1 MRFIV
6 EEEMSKNIIF
16 NTMIIKFGQNIITQ
30 DARYI
35 QGKTL
40 IRLNT
45 KVKGILYF
53 RISCY
58 KIYLSLRV
66 VLCCF

>member
-1 MRFIV
+1 MWEISS
-6 EEEMSKNIIF
+6 MSKNIIF

-35 QGKTL
+35 QEKTL
-40 IRLNT
+40 ILLNT
-45 KVKGILYF
+45 KVKRILYF

-58 KIYLSLRV
+58 KIYLFLRV
-66 VLCCF
+66 VPAAFNK